1 MDDAGLRDA
10 ATRWIEDDPD
20 PATQAELRAL
30 LEGGELAALRERF
43 ASPLVFGTA
52 GLRGALGAGPSRMN
66 RAVVARTTAAVCAR
80 LIARLPDAR
89 QRGLCIGFDAR
100 HGSADLAEEA
110 AAVAAGAG
118 FVCRVFERPGPT
130 PLLAFAVK
138 HLRAAA
144 GVMITASH
152 NPKADNGYKLY
163 LEHGAQL
170 TAPEDQLVARAMTQV
185 SSVRELPRLDRAAR
199 TQSARELPLGD
210 ALDRDYLAA
219 IAGQHPAPKDASGLR
234 IAYTALHGVG
244 APLMRAALARA
255 GFTDLHEVAEQADPD
270 PEFPTVAFP
279 NPEEPGAMDRVLALG
294 ERVGAELVLASDPDA
309 DRLAVGARDD
319 RGKLVALTG
328 NEVGALL
335 ADHLLR
341 APATSERK
349 RLVIGSIVSTPLV
362 ARIAVAHGARFEPT
376 LTGFKWICAR
386 ARELERSEGLS
397 FVFGFEEALGYAVGT
412 AVRDKDGIGAG
423 VVMARLAAELHR
435 EGKTLRSRR
444 DELHRAHGAWVSG
457 QVTVRLDGAD
467 ALARATLR
475 MAALRTSPPDALAGR
490 AVVGAADLL
499 TGEHRGAC
507 SLEASLPPSDLLL
520 WDLAGGDRVA
530 VRPSGTEP
538 KLKLY
543 LDVTEPVTAGEPVVA
558 ARDRAKA
565 RLDALA
571 EAARRLLA

>member
-1 MDDAGLRDA
+1 MDDAELREA
-10 ATRWIEDDPD
+10 VERWIEDDPD

-30 LEGGELAALRERF
+30 LDGDELGALHERF
-43 ASPLVFGTA
+43 DAPLVFGTA
-52 GLRGALGAGPSRMN
+52 GLRGPLGGGPSCMN
-66 RAVVARTTAAVCAR
+66 RALVARTTAAVCAR

-100 HGSADLAEEA
+100 HGSAAFAEEA

-118 FVCRVFERPGPT
+118 FVCRVFEAPGPT

-152 NPKADNGYKLY
+152 NPKQDNGYKLY

-170 TAPEDQLVARAMTQV
+170 TAPEDTRVAEAMAEFG
-185 SSVRELPRLDRAAR
+185 SVRALPRLDRAAR
-199 TQSARELPLGD
+199 FERALQHALGE
-210 ALDRDYLAA
+210 ALERDYLAA
-219 IAGQHPAPKDASGLR
+219 IAGGRPAPKDPSGLR

-255 GFTDLHEVAEQADPD
+255 GFSDVHEVAEQASPDPD
-270 PEFPTVAFP
+270 FPTVAFP

-294 ERVGAELVLASDPDA
+294 ERVGAQLVLASDPDA
-309 DRLAVGARDD
+309 DRLAVGARED

-341 APATSERK
+341 EPGDDGK
-349 RLVIGSIVSTPLV
+349 RLVIGSIVSTPL
-362 ARIAVAHGARFEPT
+362 AERIAAAHGARFEPT
-376 LTGFKWICAR
+376 LTGFKWICTR
-386 ARELERSEGLS
+386 ARELEASEGLS
-397 FVFGFEEALGYAVGT
+397 FVLGFEEALGYAVGT

-423 VVMARLAAELHR
+423 VVMARLAASLHR
-435 EGKTLRSRR
+435 AGMTLFSRR

-457 QVTVRLDGAD
+457 QVTVRIEAGD
-467 ALARATLR
+467 ALARATAH
-475 MAALRTSPPDALAGR
+475 MAALRASPPDSLAGR
-490 AVVGAADLL
+490 AVIGAADLL
-499 TGEHRGAC
+499 TGERRGAC
-507 SLEASLPPSDLLL
+507 SLKTSLPPSDLLL
-520 WDLAGGDRVA
+520 WDLTGGDRVA

-543 LDVTEPVTAGEPVVA
+543 LDVTEPVAEGEAVA
-558 ARDRAKA
+558 AARGRAQA
-565 RLDALA
+565 RLDALV
-571 EAARRLLA
+571 EAARHLLA